1 MAGDEYDASAPG
13 VEASAPR
20 ASRWMGVDS
29 KFCYILTDLRPERST
44 MNVSLTPELERRI
57 AEKVESGLYTTA
69 SEVVREALRLLFEAD
84 EKRERLI
91 AKLNDEIQI
100 GLDQI
105 ERGEVVS
112 PEEVW
117 ADVDAIIEAARTRR

>member
-1 MAGDEYDASAPG
+1 
-13 VEASAPR
+13 
-20 ASRWMGVDS
+20 
-29 KFCYILTDLRPERST
+29 

-84 EKRERLI
+84 EKRARLI
-91 AKLNDEIQI
+91 AKLNEDIQI

-105 ERGEVVS
+105 DRGEVVS
-112 PEEVW
+112 PEELE
-117 ADVDAIIEAARTRR
+117 AELDAIIEAARAQR